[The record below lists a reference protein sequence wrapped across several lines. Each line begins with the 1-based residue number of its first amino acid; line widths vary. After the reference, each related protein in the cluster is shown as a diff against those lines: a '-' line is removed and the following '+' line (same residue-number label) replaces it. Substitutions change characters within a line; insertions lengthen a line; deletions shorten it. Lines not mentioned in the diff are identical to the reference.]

1 MQNYMLQL
9 YHNYTKKVKVKIMLQ
24 ASLPVLLVLTVI
36 TSCITSTLRGIYSK
50 KYVMSG
56 GLLWNFNFFQ
66 NLTCLLMIGVIY
78 VLSGS
83 SFRFSLFSV
92 GLGALM
98 AACNVVSLYALLKAF
113 SLGTFSYTTV
123 IAALSAII
131 PTLGGLLFGE
141 SFLPAQYIGIA
152 LMVLCIILSPEK
164 INEEKKTSNGKWLF
178 FCALAFLSSGGVGVV
193 QKLHQKSS
201 LHSAEMPAL
210 LLTSFAVATVFSGCM
225 LLGSKKARADEN
237 AVADKSP
244 FLMWMPALC
253 GACFAFPHTINL
265 VLAGRLPSVIMFP
278 TVNLCPMI
286 LSMLFAVVFMK
297 ERLSVSQ
304 WIGIVVGILAAV
316 FVSGVI
322 KL

>member
-1 MQNYMLQL
+1 
-9 YHNYTKKVKVKIMLQ
+9 MLQ
-24 ASLPVLLVLTVI
+24 APMPVLIVLTVI

-50 KYVMSG
+50 KHVMSG

-66 NLTCLLMIGVIY
+66 NLACLLMIGVIY
-78 VLSGS
+78 LLSGS

-98 AACNVVSLYALLKAF
+98 AVCSVVNVYASLKAF

-123 IAALSAII
+123 ISALSAII
-131 PTLGGLLFGE
+131 PTLSGLFLGE
-141 SFLPAQYIGIA
+141 SILPTQYIGIA

-164 INEEKKTSNGKWLF
+164 IHEEKKTANGKWLF
-178 FCALAFLSSGGVGVV
+178 FCALAFLTSGGVGVV
-193 QKLHQKSS
+193 QKLHQKSP

-210 LLTSFAVATVFSGCM
+210 LLTCFAVATVFSGYM
-225 LLGSKKARADEN
+225 LLSGKKAQASES

-265 VLAGRLPSVIMFP
+265 LLAGKLPAVIMFP

-304 WIGIVVGILAAV
+304 WIGIAVGILSAV
-316 FVSGVI
+316 FVSGI
-322 KL
+322 IAF